1 MSINQFS
8 ISGDLFFSDF
18 FPLIDLKNVLLTLLK
33 CKTFS
38 TSFIRMYY
46 NSVKPSTEAIQ
57 NELDCQELRFQKIS
71 KRKLQQFQAFRISKQ
86 VAY

>member
-1 MSINQFS
+1 
-8 ISGDLFFSDF
+8 
-18 FPLIDLKNVLLTLLK
+18 
-33 CKTFS
+33 
-38 TSFIRMYY
+38 MYY